1 MIAHRDRGNPLA
13 DRFYNATALVAQNG
27 GKHALGVFAA
37 ERKRVGVTNAASDDF
52 DTDFARFRRR
62 YFDFFNLKRFACGP
76 GDGGTTGDRVGVD
89 EEGSLGVSWGSENSC
104 AIVVDD
110 KGLRKA

>member
-1 MIAHRDRGNPLA
+1 MITDRDRGNPLA
-13 DRFYNATALVAQNG
+13 NRLHNAAALVTQNR

-76 GDGGTTGDRVGVD
+76 SDGGMTGKSRIGR
-89 EEGSLGVSWGSENSC
+89 
-104 AIVVDD
+104 
-110 KGLRKA
+110 KGHRCLFRKRKRKL